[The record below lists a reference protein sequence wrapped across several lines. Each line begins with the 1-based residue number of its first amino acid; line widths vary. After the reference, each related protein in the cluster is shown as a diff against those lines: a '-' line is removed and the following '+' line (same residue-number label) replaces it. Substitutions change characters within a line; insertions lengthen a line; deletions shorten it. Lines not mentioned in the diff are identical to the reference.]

1 MSPSLAL
8 RNEPVIA
15 ESLSTQSRITIKHQ
29 HRERAVVKKAI
40 VEGNLSNNSPL
51 ATGLKTKA
59 KKFDPTKILAMI
71 DGMVKVG

>member
-1 MSPSLAL
+1 MSPSLL
-8 RNEPVIA
+8 
-15 ESLSTQSRITIKHQ
+15 ESLSTQSGITIKHQ

-40 VEGNLSNNSPL
+40 VEGNLSNNSPV
-51 ATGLKTKA
+51 ATGLKT

>member
-1 MSPSLAL
+1 M
-8 RNEPVIA
+8 
-15 ESLSTQSRITIKHQ
+15 
-29 HRERAVVKKAI
+29 KKAI
-40 VEGNLSNNSPL
+40 VEGNLSNNSPV